1 MQIITEYSSL
11 LPFAGAIKHWPALSK
26 WRNLQYLTRLAGN
39 RTVPVEVGEHY
50 LQEGWGQKL
59 MLLSDFIKKL
69 TPKGDEVLLL
79 KYSLRAKFYPVFT
92 PYFHADII

>member
-1 MQIITEYSSL
+1 M
-11 LPFAGAIKHWPALSK
+11 
-26 WRNLQYLTRLAGN
+26 QYLARVAGN

-69 TPKGDEVLLL
+69 APDNTEVCLL
-79 KYSLRAKFYPVFT
+79 S
-92 PYFHADII
+92 